1 MKRRTGE
8 TFLPNLIVQ
17 ISQDENQN
25 KKEIHLKKKIDRKS
39 NQSRGGQNIT

>member
-17 ISQDENQN
+17 ISQDEN
-25 KKEIHLKKKIDRKS
+25 KKRNSFKKIDRKS

>member
-17 ISQDENQN
+17 ISQDENN
-25 KKEIHLKKKIDRKS
+25 KKKNSFKKIDRKS